1 MVAMSTE
8 VADDRDRHR
17 YVAQV
22 DGAPAGLLAY
32 QLADNVA
39 ISLVHTQVDPAYE
52 GHGVGSALARY
63 ALDDARRHG
72 WAVRVL
78 CPFVTS
84 WLERHPDY
92 DDLQIRH

>member
-1 MVAMSTE
+1 MVAMSIE
-8 VADDRDRHR
+8 VADDRDRRR

-22 DGAPAGLLAY
+22 DGAPAGYLAY

-39 ISLVHTQVDPAYE
+39 VSLIHTQVDPAYE

-63 ALDDARRHG
+63 ALDDARRNG

-78 CPFVTS
+78 CPFVKS
-84 WLERHPDY
+84 WLERHPNY
-92 DDLQIRH
+92 DDLQIRL